1 MLKISAAIFSPP
13 ASRNKQLADEMS
25 AKPEFRAN
33 QKRCHPER
41 SEGSQRSVQAKIAS
55 IGKTRPFVIE
65 VHEGTLTASETTS

>member
-33 QKRCHPER
+33 QNVVILSEAKDLSGQSKRKLHP
-41 SEGSQRSVQAKIAS
+41 SEKRDLS
-55 IGKTRPFVIE
+55 
-65 VHEGTLTASETTS
+65 